1 MDPAFPVVPT
11 WSNSFLLGA
20 GRGVRPT
27 HPLPPLGANLFQK
40 KKSLVADPVS
50 HSSIPHW
57 GLWVGLLGLHRERN
71 GSDCTPGG
79 ASAWPA
85 QFIGL
90 PGNTPG
96 RCGLPLECVKLW
108 PEFVG
113 KSELAPMKDVL
124 QFCGRSHELPILS
137 DTNIAHEAIGIP
149 LPPLRGW
156 SKKLLGGYE
165 LGDGKTGGDGQILK
179 QPRNFQAV
187 TDEAI
192 LLKSTL
198 RV

>member
-1 MDPAFPVVPT
+1 MPT
-11 WSNSFLLGA
+11 F
-20 GRGVRPT
+20 
-27 HPLPPLGANLFQK
+27 FK

-156 SKKLLGGYE
+156 SKKLLGGMS
-165 LGDGKTGGDGQILK
+165 LAMAK
-179 QPRNFQAV
+179 QAA
-187 TDEAI
+187 TDRSSNSPE
-192 LLKSTL
+192 TF
-198 RV
+198 RR